1 MRAVARVKE
10 IWRYPVKSMGG
21 ESLSSC
27 NLGLA
32 GLVGD
37 RLWAVTATD
46 GSIKSARQWPALIQ
60 LAARYGSS
68 LPQTGDCYAA
78 AVPEVLIEFPDG
90 RRLGSRAPDI
100 NTALAAHLDRPCRL
114 EALRPPGDTLFYAS
128 RRQLDRAALA
138 VELDQQD
145 NEGDFDFSETE
156 VPYVFRLPTG
166 RLHAAISC

>member
-68 LPQTGDCYAA
+68 LPQTGC
-78 AVPEVLIEFPDG
+78 PE
-90 RRLGSRAPDI
+90 RL
-100 NTALAAHLDRPCRL
+100 
-114 EALRPPGDTLFYAS
+114 AS
-128 RRQLDRAALA
+128 
-138 VELDQQD
+138 
-145 NEGDFDFSETE
+145 
-156 VPYVFRLPTG
+156 
-166 RLHAAISC
+166 